1 MHTLKEKLQSEAKWE
16 GIQQGIQKGRQQGVE
31 QGIEQGMEQGI
42 YRGES
47 NIIKKLYSN
56 LRDINKVAAL
66 SGISTEEL
74 KRILNDKDEIL
85 R

>member
-16 GIQQGIQKGRQQGVE
+16 GIQQGIQKGRQ